1 MNTSPHLTSFSFVRN
16 LTLVELEKEGNSL
29 HLVLESV
36 VLQTGLD
43 RIAVAFQKR
52 QRGLGHELA
61 SRHLQCIDELFGGR
75 KLIFFLQAVHR
86 FFAPFRTDEFL
97 QGVVFSLQF
106 LDRSLQ
112 SQSEILLALPALLG
126 MITVT
131 LTEEFP

>member
-1 MNTSPHLTSFSFVRN
+1 MRLMPQ
-16 LTLVELEKEGNSL
+16 G
-29 HLVLESV
+29 V
-36 VLQTGLD
+36 VLHAGLD
-43 RIAVAFQKR
+43 GIAVAFQKR
-52 QRGLGHELA
+52 QRRLGHELA

-131 LTEEFP
+131 LTAAFP